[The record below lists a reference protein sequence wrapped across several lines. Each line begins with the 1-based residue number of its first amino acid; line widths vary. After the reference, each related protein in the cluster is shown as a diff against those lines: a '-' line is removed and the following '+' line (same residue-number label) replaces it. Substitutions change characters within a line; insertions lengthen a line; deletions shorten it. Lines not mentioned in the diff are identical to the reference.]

1 MTIAKATFAGGCFWC
16 TEAVFR
22 QLEGVTE
29 VIPGYIDGHLADPD
43 YESVCRGN
51 SGHAEAI
58 ELHFAPD
65 TISYATLLQVFFLT
79 HDPTTPNRQG
89 NDIGTQYRSGI
100 YTHSDSQQQE
110 ALDMVRQL
118 DASGD
123 YPAAIVTEVKPASH
137 FYPAESYHHDYYQR
151 NQNAGYCQVVISPKL
166 HKLYRSLPGLLKTS

>member
-1 MTIAKATFAGGCFWC
+1 MNTAKATFAGGCFWC

-22 QLEGVTE
+22 QLQGVTA
-29 VIPGYIDGHLADPD
+29 VIPGYIDGHLAEPD
-43 YESVCRGN
+43 YESVCRGD

-58 ELHFAPD
+58 ELHYQPD

-89 NDIGTQYRSGI
+89 NDVGTQYRSAI
-100 YTHSDSQQQE
+100 YTHDDSQQQQ
-110 ALDMVRQL
+110 ALALIQQL

-137 FYPAESYHHDYYQR
+137 FYPAEVYHHDYYAR
-151 NQNAGYCQVVISPKL
+151 NQSAGYCQVVIAPKL
-166 HKLYRSLPGLLKTS
+166 HKLYRSAPALLKSS